1 MAYNII
7 NINPLD
13 LQPSKGVGIKVPFD
27 GPTGLNITYT
37 TKEAVKSNIL
47 NFFLTGKRERI
58 MNPNM
63 GVGIREQLFEQ
74 ITNNTADN
82 LEDIITFGL
91 SDYFPQIQL
100 TNLNVNASPDQN
112 LIQIYFSYSIKNT
125 NMQDE
130 IIINFNKFFFG

>member
-1 MAYNII
+1 MAYNVI

-58 MNPNM
+58 MSPNM
-63 GVGIREQLFEQ
+63 GAGIREQLFEQ
-74 ITNNTADN
+74 IINNTAEN

-100 TNLNVNASPDQN
+100 TNLNVTASPDQN
-112 LIQIYFSYSIKNT
+112 LIQIYFSYSIRNT

-130 IIINFNKFFFG
+130 ITINFNN

>member
-37 TKEAVKSNIL
+37 TKDAVKSNIL

-58 MNPNM
+58 MNPDM
-63 GVGIREQLFEQ
+63 GAGIREQLFEQ
-74 ITNNTADN
+74 ITNNTAEN

-91 SDYFPQIQL
+91 NDYFPQIQL
-100 TNLNVNASPDQN
+100 INLNVNASPDQN
-112 LIQIYFSYSIKNT
+112 LIQIYFSYSIRNT

-130 IIINFNKFFFG
+130 ITINFNN

>member
-1 MAYNII
+1 MVYNII

-27 GPTGLNITYT
+27 GPTGLNVTYT

-47 NFFLTGKRERI
+47 NFFLTGRRERI
-58 MNPNM
+58 MNPIF
-63 GVGIREQLFEQ
+63 GAGIREQLFEQ
-74 ITNNTADN
+74 ITNNTAEN

-91 SDYFPQIQL
+91 GDYFPQIQL
-100 TNLNVNASPDQN
+100 TDLNVSASPDQN

-130 IIINFNKFFFG
+130 ITINFNN

>member
-1 MAYNII
+1 MAYTIV

-58 MNPNM
+58 MNPIF
-63 GVGIREQLFEQ
+63 GAGIREQLFEQ
-74 ITNNTADN
+74 ITNNTAEN

-91 SDYFPQIQL
+91 NDYFPQIQL
-100 TNLNVNASPDQN
+100 TDLKVNASPDQN

-130 IIINFNKFFFG
+130 ITINFNN

>member
-1 MAYNII
+1 MAYNVI

-58 MNPNM
+58 MSPNM
-63 GVGIREQLFEQ
+63 GAGIREQLFEQ
-74 ITNNTADN
+74 ITNNTAEN

-91 SDYFPQIQL
+91 NDYFPQIQL
-100 TNLNVNASPDQN
+100 TNLNVTASPDQN
-112 LIQIYFSYSIKNT
+112 LIQIYFSYSIRNT

-130 IIINFNKFFFG
+130 ITINFNN

>member
-27 GPTGLNITYT
+27 GPTGLNVTYT

-47 NFFLTGKRERI
+47 NFFLTGRRERI
-58 MNPNM
+58 MNPIF
-63 GVGIREQLFEQ
+63 GAGIREQLFEQ
-74 ITNNTADN
+74 ITNNTAEN

-91 SDYFPQIQL
+91 NDYFPQIQL
-100 TNLNVNASPDQN
+100 IDLNVNASPDQN

-130 IIINFNKFFFG
+130 ITINFNN

>member
-1 MAYNII
+1 MAYNVI

-63 GVGIREQLFEQ
+63 GAGIREQLFEQ
-74 ITNNTADN
+74 ITNNTAEN

-100 TNLNVNASPDQN
+100 TNLNVTASPDQN
-112 LIQIYFSYSIKNT
+112 LIQIYFSYSIRNT

-130 IIINFNKFFFG
+130 ITINFNN

>member
-58 MNPNM
+58 MSPNF
-63 GVGIREQLFEQ
+63 GAGIREQLFEQ
-74 ITNNTADN
+74 ITNDTAEN

-91 SDYFPQIQL
+91 NDYFPQIQL
-100 TNLNVNASPDQN
+100 TNLNVNAAPDQN

-130 IIINFNKFFFG
+130 ITINFNN

>member
-1 MAYNII
+1 MAYNVI

-58 MNPNM
+58 MNPIF
-63 GVGIREQLFEQ
+63 GAGIREQLFEQ
-74 ITNNTADN
+74 ITNNTAEN

-91 SDYFPQIQL
+91 GDYFHQIQL

-130 IIINFNKFFFG
+130 ITINFNN

>member
-27 GPTGLNITYT
+27 GPTGLNITYI
-37 TKEAVKSNIL
+37 TKEAIKSNIL

-58 MNPNM
+58 MNPNF
-63 GVGIREQLFEQ
+63 GAGIREQLFEQ
-74 ITNNTADN
+74 ITNNTAEN

-91 SDYFPQIQL
+91 NDYFPQIQL
-100 TNLNVNASPDQN
+100 TNLNINASPDQN
-112 LIQIYFSYSIKNT
+112 LIQIYFSYLIRNT
-125 NMQDE
+125 NIQDE
-130 IIINFNKFFFG
+130 ITINFNN

>member
-1 MAYNII
+1 MAYNIV
-7 NINPLD
+7 NISPLD

-37 TKEAVKSNIL
+37 TKDAVKSNIL

-58 MNPNM
+58 MNPNF
-63 GVGIREQLFEQ
+63 GAGIREQLFEQ
-74 ITNNTADN
+74 IINNTAEN

-91 SDYFPQIQL
+91 NDYFPQIQL
-100 TNLNVNASPDQN
+100 TNLNINASPDQN
-112 LIQIYFSYSIKNT
+112 LIQIYFSYSIRNT

-130 IIINFNKFFFG
+130 ITINFNN

>member
-37 TKEAVKSNIL
+37 TKDAVKSNIL

-58 MNPNM
+58 MSPDF
-63 GVGIREQLFEQ
+63 GAGIREQLFEQ
-74 ITNNTADN
+74 ITNNTAEN

-100 TNLNVNASPDQN
+100 TNLNVSALPDQN
-112 LIQIYFSYSIKNT
+112 LIQIYFSYSIRNT

-130 IIINFNKFFFG
+130 ITINFNN

>member
-1 MAYNII
+1 MAYNVI

-58 MNPNM
+58 MNPIF
-63 GVGIREQLFEQ
+63 GAGIREQLFEQ
-74 ITNNTADN
+74 ITNNTAEN

-100 TNLNVNASPDQN
+100 TNLNVTASPDQN
-112 LIQIYFSYSIKNT
+112 LIQIYFSYSIRNT

-130 IIINFNKFFFG
+130 ITINFNN

>member
-1 MAYNII
+1 MAYNVI

-37 TKEAVKSNIL
+37 TKDAVKSNIL
-47 NFFLTGKRERI
+47 NFFLTGRRERI

-63 GVGIREQLFEQ
+63 GAGIREQLFEQ
-74 ITNNTADN
+74 ITNNTAGN
-82 LEDIITFGL
+82 LEDIRRFGL

-100 TNLNVNASPDQN
+100 TNLNVSALPDQN
-112 LIQIYFSYSIKNT
+112 LLQIYKSYSIRNT
-125 NMQDE
+125 YSQHE
-130 IIINFNKFFFG
+130 ITINFNN

>member
-1 MAYNII
+1 MAYNVI

-58 MNPNM
+58 MNPIF
-63 GVGIREQLFEQ
+63 GAGIREQLFEQ
-74 ITNNTADN
+74 ITNNTAEN

-91 SDYFPQIQL
+91 GDYFPQIQL
-100 TNLNVNASPDQN
+100 INLNVNASPDQN

-130 IIINFNKFFFG
+130 IIINFNN

>member
-27 GPTGLNITYT
+27 GPTGLNITYI
-37 TKEAVKSNIL
+37 TKEAIKSNIL

-58 MNPNM
+58 MNPNF
-63 GVGIREQLFEQ
+63 GAGIREQLFEQ
-74 ITNNTADN
+74 ITNNTAEN

-91 SDYFPQIQL
+91 NDYFPQIQL

-112 LIQIYFSYSIKNT
+112 LIQIYFSYSIRNT
-125 NMQDE
+125 NIQDE
-130 IIINFNKFFFG
+130 ITINFNN

>member
-27 GPTGLNITYT
+27 GPTGLNVTYT

-58 MNPNM
+58 MNPIF
-63 GVGIREQLFEQ
+63 GAGIREQLFEQ
-74 ITNNTADN
+74 ITNNTAEN

-91 SDYFPQIQL
+91 NDYFPQIQL
-100 TNLNVNASPDQN
+100 TNLNVSASPDQN

-130 IIINFNKFFFG
+130 ITINFNN

>member
-47 NFFLTGKRERI
+47 NFFLTCKRERI
-58 MNPNM
+58 MNPIF
-63 GVGIREQLFEQ
+63 GAGIREQLFEQ
-74 ITNNTADN
+74 ITNNTAEN

-91 SDYFPQIQL
+91 GDYFPQIQL
-100 TNLNVNASPDQN
+100 INLNVNASPDQN

-130 IIINFNKFFFG
+130 ITINFNN